1 MLREGRGGRLS
12 QRRQGLAAMSSAALE
27 QTAKALPSEEQ
38 VDSATPLEQLRS
50 QEAAILE
57 KRRRHEE
64 ALARLQARYQKV
76 RQKMYRD
83 HKKAVISSDNAKLT
97 RFQGGCAKPKK
108 LAGLTKAEADE
119 QARCLQTEGNT
130 VDDSDL
136 GRMMRQ
142 HLWQQPAPLP
152 TGQCHSFRSIATAQ
166 LKLAQQECLLKVGDA
181 KWSVEGLVDADE
193 SKRTQCGR
201 KWMGTAETRCLLA
214 GHDLLFIGNSVV
226 RRQMYAMLDLLSG
239 PSAHRQLPDFTSVAL
254 PSFKSTPD
262 AERRIKRSWIWD
274 QDNAT
279 YGYHAAQLF
288 TIDLATGE
296 HRFSKPHREHCGVDE
311 SHASFNAGRLNQ
323 WLYPGSGEGGTTEL
337 TKAWPATKWAKR
349 EWQPL
354 ISFQLEWNANELA
367 PPDTCTP
374 RQLSWAGA
382 HASGVRAAPDL
393 PVAAAPPSR
402 LRRGRRATR
411 EGLAARVRTRLLQE
425 VEKHFASTPG
435 AAEWLSNVSVHV
447 EQPLSPHPTT
457 ETSGGGSGGS
467 EGEGDAYRASP
478 SGPGVAALRPN
489 VWLYFPTYHGER
501 ETFNGFC
508 EDKPCTCTGAVAQC
522 ARHPECQV
530 PVRSGNPKHVC
541 APLARGSEAFVD
553 HARDFAAMLR
563 GRGKLLGHT
572 LRRIKVT
579 PFYDDCW
586 AHRGRCQGHRPCQE
600 PVDAAWTCRATA
612 MYCPAGG
619 PSGWPGVLAK
629 AKAWVPPGH
638 PRASMLYLFDGATFD
653 LIDETFRTWGTHTVG
668 YGSSTLIFGP
678 QFGNFHGAAA
688 WRDSFALIKNAL
700 RRADACVGRRTQL
713 LFRSPGFNFDPANSP
728 QNQAAFSASMRP
740 IVEEYGMVYVDNYPA
755 TYDAVF
761 QSTPHAI
768 KFAKNSAFHYLN
780 AGRYLMAQLVLHA
793 LKQLAPASAPG

>member
-1 MLREGRGGRLS
+1 
-12 QRRQGLAAMSSAALE
+12 MSSAALE
-27 QTAKALPSEEQ
+27 QTGKALPSEEQ
-38 VDSATPLEQLRS
+38 VNEATTLEQLQE

-57 KRRRHEE
+57 TRQRHEE
-64 ALARLQARYQKV
+64 ALAQLQARYQKV

-83 HKKAVISSDNAKLT
+83 HKKAVIEKDNAKLA
-97 RFQGGCAKPKK
+97 RFQGGCAKPTK
-108 LAGLTKAEADE
+108 LAGLSKAEADE
-119 QARCLQTEGNT
+119 QARCLQTERNT
-130 VDDSDL
+130 VDESDL

-152 TGQCHSFRSIATAQ
+152 ADQCQSFRSIATAH
-166 LKLAQQECLLKVGDA
+166 LKPDRQECLLKVGDA
-181 KWSVEGLVDADE
+181 KWTVEGLVDSDAA
-193 SKRTQCGR
+193 KRAQCGR

-226 RRQMYAMLDLLSG
+226 RRQMYTMLDLLAG
-239 PSAHRQLPDFTSVAL
+239 PSAHRQLSDFSSVSLPAFKAMPDT
-254 PSFKSTPD
+254 
-262 AERRIKRSWIWD
+262 ERRIKRSWIWD

-311 SHASFNAGRLNQ
+311 SHASFNTGRLNQ
-323 WLYPGSGEGGTTEL
+323 WLYPGMGGGSTEIPE
-337 TKAWPATKWAKR
+337 AWRASKWAKR

-354 ISFQLEWNANELA
+354 ISLQLEWNLNELA
-367 PPDTCTP
+367 PPDTCAP

-382 HASGVRAAPDL
+382 HASGVRAAPDM
-393 PVAAAPPSR
+393 PVAAAPPAR
-402 LRRGRRATR
+402 ARRGRRGAR
-411 EGLAARVRTRLLQE
+411 EGLAARLRARLLQE
-425 VEKHFASTPG
+425 VQKHFAATPG
-435 AAEWLSNVSVHV
+435 AAEWLSNVSVHI
-447 EQPLSPHPTT
+447 EQPLRPYPSDAR
-457 ETSGGGSGGS
+457 GGGGGRRKP
-467 EGEGDAYRASP
+467 GAYGHVTPGGP
-478 SGPGVAALRPN
+478 SAAAVRPN

-508 EDKPCTCTGAVAQC
+508 EDKPCACTGAVAQC
-522 ARHPECQV
+522 ARHPECQA
-530 PVRSGNPKHVC
+530 PLRSGKPKHVC
-541 APLARGSEAFVD
+541 APLARGSAAFVD
-553 HARDFAAMLR
+553 RAREFAVTLR
-563 GRGKLLGHT
+563 SRGKLLGHP
-572 LRRIKVT
+572 LSRVKVT

-586 AHRGRCQGHRPCQE
+586 EHRGRCQGHRPCHE

-619 PSGWPGVLAK
+619 RSGWPGVVTK
-629 AKAWVPPGH
+629 AKAWIPPGH
-638 PRASMLYLFDGATFD
+638 PSASMLYLFDGATSD

-688 WRDSFALIKNAL
+688 WRDSFALMHNAL

-713 LFRSPGFNFDPANSP
+713 LFRSPGFNFDPVNSP

-740 IVEEYGMVYVDNYPA
+740 IVEEYGMVYIDNYPA
-755 TYDAVF
+755 TFDAVF
-761 QSTPHAI
+761 QNAPHAI

-793 LKQLAPASAPG
+793 LTQLAPASLLA